1 MTSDR
6 WLVGWFL
13 GYTAVGGASLL
24 YPLYALDFGAGPFLV
39 GLLASTAAL
48 AGVPGAVLWGWL
60 AARTDRRRPFVLV
73 ALLTAGAV
81 LLLTPLLDTPVSL
94 LVGNASLWFVVSAA
108 APVLNLLMVEGVP
121 EPEWNARIGLLNA
134 YQGYGWV
141 AGLLVGTVWTTIL
154 PELVPATAD
163 VVLLFP
169 VLGVVALLGAGVVAA
184 FYPEPSV
191 VSVARFQ
198 RGYRRLSQGGWEGT
212 RFLRTVPF
220 GPGRLYWALRTL
232 RRGRLGRGF
241 PRPLRAYLLAVALFS
256 TGFAAFWGP
265 IPAFLTGEGFADGG
279 VFGLFLLANLGS
291 ATLFTRIGRSTAV
304 EPLSL
309 QSAALAGRVVLFPAV
324 AAGASLAVG
333 RTVALAACF
342 LLIGVTWAVI
352 AVTSTGLVTRLAPTS
367 VRGSALGA
375 YTAVVGVGT
384 AAGSILGGFV
394 AAATGY
400 LPAFLGAALLV
411 FLGAALAVATRDR
424 GARGF
429 SESAPNDRR

>member
-1 MTSDR
+1 VTSDR

-13 GYTAVGGASLL
+13 GYAAVGGASLL
-24 YPLYALDFGAGPFLV
+24 YPLYALDFGAGPLLV

-81 LLLTPLLDTPVSL
+81 LLLTPLLDTPETL
-94 LVGNASLWFVVSAA
+94 LVGNATLWFVVSAA

-121 EPEWNARIGLLNA
+121 ESEWNTRIGLLNA

-141 AGLLVGTVWTTIL
+141 AGLLLGTLWTTVL
-154 PELVPATAD
+154 PGLVPATGD

-184 FYPEPSV
+184 FYPERSV

-198 RGYRRLSQGGWEGT
+198 RGYRRLSQGGWEGA
-212 RFLRTVPF
+212 RFLRTIPF
-220 GPGRLYWALRTL
+220 GPGRLYWALRT
-232 RRGRLGRGF
+232 RRAGDVDLGF
-241 PRPLRAYLLAVALFS
+241 THPLRVYLFAVALFS

-265 IPAFLTGEGFADGG
+265 IPAFLTGEGFSDGG

-291 ATLFTRIGRSTAV
+291 ASLFTRVGRATTH
-304 EPLSL
+304 PLSL
-309 QSAALAGRVVLFPAV
+309 QSLALAGRVVLFPAV

-333 RTVALAACF
+333 RTLALAVCF

-352 AVTSTGLVTRLAPTS
+352 AVTSTGLVTRLAPTA
-367 VRGSALGA
+367 VRGNALGA

-384 AAGSILGGFV
+384 AVGSILGGAV
-394 AAATGY
+394 AAAAGY
-400 LPAFLGAALLV
+400 LLAFLGAALLV
-411 FLGAALAVATRDR
+411 FLGAALALTTRDG

-429 SESAPNDRR
+429 SESVPNDRR